1 MLLQI
6 GMQICIPEEISLEG
20 PVSFSILG
28 EEGEG
33 RRRVGPTVSGKS
45 AMSTS
50 SLPPH

>member
-6 GMQICIPEEISLEG
+6 GMQIYIPEEISLEG

-28 EEGEG
+28 EGEG
-33 RRRVGPTVSGKS
+33 RRRVSPTVSGKS